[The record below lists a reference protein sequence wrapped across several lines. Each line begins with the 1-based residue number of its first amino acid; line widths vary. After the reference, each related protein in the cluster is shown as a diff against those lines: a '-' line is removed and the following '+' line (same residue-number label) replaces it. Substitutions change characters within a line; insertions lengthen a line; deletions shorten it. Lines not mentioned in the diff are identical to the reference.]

1 MMTVDECPVMSIS
14 AANNRF
20 KDSSWQKHDFL
31 SFHCQLQRHYS
42 NTAPSYHQ
50 FNYRRHIRKRFRQ
63 KINYNENSSGSEPVE
78 EVDKKNCGFTLA
90 MRDEHDYVYGKVEEG
105 EFNLDIDDGYDD
117 EKRRDFGLHKTSTFF
132 ILVYT
137 HNI

>member
-78 EVDKKNCGFTLA
+78 EVDKKSCGFTLA
-90 MRDEHDYVYGKVEEG
+90 MGDEHD
-105 EFNLDIDDGYDD
+105 DTM
-117 EKRRDFGLHKTSTFF
+117 TSTHIIFNSF
-132 ILVYT
+132 EHQANYLKCLVKVL
-137 HNI
+137 NGK